1 MKHVALNEIF
11 YVKVPNSL
19 LGSALP
25 AGYTE
30 GILHGVYGR
39 KGQTLLTHVLLESG
53 AHWSGIPLI
62 ALGISEDLRGQS
74 WRQPWGCMG
83 DDISVSK
90 LPYLEGLSA
99 ALSDGTKCRHT
110 GLIIDWLGEF
120 SKHPQEH
127 KPLSLLIDSGGGFL
141 LLPNN
146 YIKLSD
152 NHFTKDSDLTKFY
165 KRGETV
171 WWEGEEIFPQAQ
183 QQKPK
188 WTI

>member
-1 MKHVALNEIF
+1 
-11 YVKVPNSL
+11 
-19 LGSALP
+19 
-25 AGYTE
+25 
-30 GILHGVYGR
+30 
-39 KGQTLLTHVLLESG
+39 
-53 AHWSGIPLI
+53 
-62 ALGISEDLRGQS
+62 
-74 WRQPWGCMG
+74 MG

-99 ALSDGTKCRHT
+99 TLSDGTKSRHT

-171 WWEGEEIFPQAQ
+171 WWEGEEIFPQ